1 MAEQVL
7 NVTGLAAR
15 VEDKQLLHG
24 VDLTI
29 NKGETHVLMGPNGS
43 GKSTL
48 SHVLVGNP
56 KYEVAPANPP
66 WAMF

>member
-24 VDLTI
+24 VYLTI
-29 NKGETHVLMGPNGS
+29 NKGETHVLMVP
-43 GKSTL
+43 T
-48 SHVLVGNP
+48 
-56 KYEVAPANPP
+56 AQANPP

>member
-29 NKGETHVLMGPNGS
+29 NKGETHVLMGPNGA
-43 GKSTL
+43 GKTTAFN
-48 SHVLVGNP
+48 VITG
-56 KYEVAPANPP
+56 
-66 WAMF
+66 MF